1 MSGIE
6 AILLA
11 VTAGIAFQLLYD
23 AIRHAKTKTRQF
35 EDILTR
41 LQNTVKLLAP
51 KINEIDRL
59 NKELENS
66 HKEEIIAFV
75 RQLVKAKELV
85 FTCSEIPSWNLIKQ
99 YRYAERLDELDSSLQ
114 RLLNVEFQAA
124 QCHDILKI
132 LAEQLGYVLLDVYQF
147 NFSTI
152 VSWAAISI
160 VALLFLWGNLLRLL
174 GKEPPDL
181 PGLEISEQST
191 MEVANSCRGI
201 VEEAVRWIFH
211 VSVEREWI
219 VFAQVVGGLLS
230 LSCIGTFTD
239 LLTFLYIGIAMGM
252 TVPLIYVK
260 YDDKIKRYSWGS
272 GGESKEIV

>member
-6 AILLA
+6 AVLLA
-11 VTAGIAFQLLYD
+11 ATPGIAFQLLYD

-66 HKEEIIAFV
+66 HKEEIVAFV

-85 FTCSEIPSWNLIKQ
+85 ITCSVIPSWNLIKQ

-132 LAEQLGYVLLDVYQF
+132 LAEVTKMNHKLDEM
-147 NFSTI
+147 NFPEKDGDTGANAMASTNHGN
-152 VSWAAISI
+152 STKPSR
-160 VALLFLWGNLLRLL
+160 LF
-174 GKEPPDL
+174 
-181 PGLEISEQST
+181 
-191 MEVANSCRGI
+191 
-201 VEEAVRWIFH
+201 EA
-211 VSVEREWI
+211 
-219 VFAQVVGGLLS
+219 
-230 LSCIGTFTD
+230 D
-239 LLTFLYIGIAMGM
+239 Y
-252 TVPLIYVK
+252 
-260 YDDKIKRYSWGS
+260 KIKIKNFNMHLRFG
-272 GGESKEIV
+272 I

>member
-11 VTAGIAFQLLYD
+11 ATPVIAFQQLYD

-66 HKEEIIAFV
+66 HK
-75 RQLVKAKELV
+75 AKELV
-85 FTCSEIPSWNLIKQ
+85 FTCSEIPSWNLIKR

-132 LAEQLGYVLLDVYQF
+132 LAEV
-147 NFSTI
+147 
-152 VSWAAISI
+152 
-160 VALLFLWGNLLRLL
+160 
-174 GKEPPDL
+174 
-181 PGLEISEQST
+181 
-191 MEVANSCRGI
+191 
-201 VEEAVRWIFH
+201 
-211 VSVEREWI
+211 
-219 VFAQVVGGLLS
+219 
-230 LSCIGTFTD
+230 
-239 LLTFLYIGIAMGM
+239 
-252 TVPLIYVK
+252 
-260 YDDKIKRYSWGS
+260 
-272 GGESKEIV
+272 

>member
-11 VTAGIAFQLLYD
+11 ATPGIAFQLLYD

-66 HKEEIIAFV
+66 PKEEIIAFV

-132 LAEQLGYVLLDVYQF
+132 LAEVTKMNQKLDEM
-147 NFSTI
+147 NFPEKDGDIDANDVASTNH
-152 VSWAAISI
+152 
-160 VALLFLWGNLLRLL
+160 GN
-174 GKEPPDL
+174 
-181 PGLEISEQST
+181 ST
-191 MEVANSCRGI
+191 
-201 VEEAVRWIFH
+201 
-211 VSVEREWI
+211 
-219 VFAQVVGGLLS
+219 
-230 LSCIGTFTD
+230 
-239 LLTFLYIGIAMGM
+239 
-252 TVPLIYVK
+252 K
-260 YDDKIKRYSWGS
+260 
-272 GGESKEIV
+272 